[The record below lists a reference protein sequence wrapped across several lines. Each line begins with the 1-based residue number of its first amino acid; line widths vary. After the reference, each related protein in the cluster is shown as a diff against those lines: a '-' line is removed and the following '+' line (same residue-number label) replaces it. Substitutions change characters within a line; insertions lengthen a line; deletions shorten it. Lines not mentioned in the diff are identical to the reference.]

1 MEKPNR
7 DELVGIIAGAEY
19 AKEIISD
26 GKQTA
31 TRQSTNLSNSHLVK
45 EDQDRARDYYEGMKD
60 ISQIYADI
68 ISTYIGE
75 RIKELMKIS

>member
-1 MEKPNR
+1 MEKISKE
-7 DELVGIIAGAEY
+7 ELLGIIVGAEY

-31 TRQSTNLSNSHLVK
+31 MRQSTNLSNSHLVK

-60 ISQIYADI
+60 ISQIYSDI